1 MWSPFE
7 VWKMFYFVWFMVAK
21 SFPERKMFFLHPNV
35 PPHNSRIQSHYIYAC
50 LHCIELNV
58 HCAIH
63 IYTIPRLF
71 QPNKALNAGISLSLY
86 FCMNS
91 SVITLWYDQYQR
103 KQQYFM
109 NYLYKLWTWWQLGNL
124 IWVGCAVGWIYFP
137 LALSQCLEY
146 MVASVEWT
154 VPRRLLQFMFLL
166 T

>member
-7 VWKMFYFVWFMVAK
+7 VWKLLYFVWFMVAET
-21 SFPERKMFFLHPNV
+21 FLERKMFFHHPDV
-35 PPHNSRIQSHYIYAC
+35 PPHNSYTLALRICMFTLYS
-50 LHCIELNV
+50 IERSLLLSLD
-58 HCAIH
+58 CFSPYH
-63 IYTIPRLF
+63 I
-71 QPNKALNAGISLSLY
+71 ALSARISLSLY

-91 SVITLWYDQYQR
+91 SVITLWYDQYHR

-124 IWVGCAVGWIYFP
+124 IWVGGAVGWIYFP
-137 LALSQCLEY
+137 LALSQCLGY
-146 MVASVEWT
+146 MLASEEWT